1 MGPVID
7 PKMCNLREII
17 GFLVKIQLYLN
28 LYALKMTVRVI
39 TQHTPN
45 YVENCSE
52 H

>member
-1 MGPVID
+1 MGPVIE
-7 PKMCNLREII
+7 PKKRNLQEIT

-28 LYALKMTVRVI
+28 LYALKNDRVI

-45 YVENCSE
+45 YVENCSN